1 MSDKIYIQL
10 SVFGLIYLTILFVT
24 MVVTFIPITIWWLFT
39 GYMVSNILF
48 AKVSIIITTTIF
60 LVSILI
66 GRTSNK

>member
-10 SVFGLIYLTILFVT
+10 SVFGLIYLAILFVT

-60 LVSILI
+60 LVSVII

>member
-1 MSDKIYIQL
+1 MSDKTYIQL
-10 SVFGLIYLTILFVT
+10 SVFGLIYLAILFVT

-60 LVSILI
+60 LVSVII

>member
-10 SVFGLIYLTILFVT
+10 SVFGLIYLAILFVT

>member
-10 SVFGLIYLTILFVT
+10 SVFGLIYLAILFVT

-60 LVSILI
+60 LVSVLI
-66 GRTSNK
+66 GMTSNK